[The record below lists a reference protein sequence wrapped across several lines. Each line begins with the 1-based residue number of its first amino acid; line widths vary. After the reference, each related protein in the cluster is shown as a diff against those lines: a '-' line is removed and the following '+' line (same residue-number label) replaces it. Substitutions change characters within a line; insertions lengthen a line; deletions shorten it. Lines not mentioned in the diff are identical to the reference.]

1 MIELD
6 KCYNEN
12 CLDTMSRMDDG
23 SIVTSP
29 PYDDLR
35 NYNGYSFQFDEISRE
50 LVRVLK
56 DGRVLVW
63 VVGDAC
69 IDGSETGTSFRQAL
83 HFMDLGLK
91 LHDTMIYAW
100 CCRPNASEIL
110 SL

>member
-23 SIVTSP
+23 SIDLVVTSP

-35 NYNGYSFQFDEISRE
+35 NYKGYSFQFEEISRE
-50 LVRVLK
+50 LARVLK
-56 DGRVLVW
+56 EGRVLVW

-69 IDGSETGTSFRQAL
+69 VDGSETGTSFRQAL
-83 HFMDLGLK
+83 RFMELGLK
-91 LHDTMIYAW
+91 LD
-100 CCRPNASEIL
+100 
-110 SL
+110 